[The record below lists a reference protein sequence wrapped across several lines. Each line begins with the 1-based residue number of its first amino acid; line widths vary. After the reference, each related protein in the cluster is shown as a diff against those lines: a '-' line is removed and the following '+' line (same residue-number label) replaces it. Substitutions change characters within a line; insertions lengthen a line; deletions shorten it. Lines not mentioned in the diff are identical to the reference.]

1 MKTLDSFIKYLE
13 EQAANHSIYV
23 WGAQGQDKDT
33 ISEEWIKERETDD
46 KNAARAIATWKK
58 ACADGYGDVLRAFDC
73 SGLAMYYLQNVA
85 GIVSSDMSANSL
97 MGKCETIKKTEVR
110 RGDWV
115 FKKYTSGDKK
125 GQAYHIGYVV
135 DDALNVIEAK
145 GRDHG
150 VVKAP
155 LSEGKWNAYGRPEY
169 YAAEIKAAGGNASAG
184 GNETAAAGLAV
195 GDVVTFT
202 GTKHYTSAN
211 ATSGKACKGGTA
223 KITQIYKGG
232 KHPYH
237 LVKVAGGGSTVYGWV
252 DTADIQQAA
261 GGGTI
266 KAGSTVRVNKGAK
279 TYTGGGLA
287 AFVYNRD
294 HTVKQVSGDRAVI
307 TYGGVVVA
315 AVKLADLTLVKE

>member
-46 KNAARAIATWKK
+46 KNAARAIAAWKK

-85 GIVSSDMSANSL
+85 GIVPSDMSANSL
-97 MGKCETIKKTEVR
+97 MGKCETIKKTDVR

-150 VVKAP
+150 VIKAP

-169 YAAEIKAAGGNASAG
+169 YAAEIENADGGGDNKNAGADNKKGN
-184 GNETAAAGLAV
+184 
-195 GDVVTFT
+195 
-202 GTKHYTSAN
+202 SAN
-211 ATSGKACKGGTA
+211 DPKKNNNGGTA
-223 KITQIYKGG
+223 GG
-232 KHPYH
+232 WAVARVLKVTKP
-237 LVKVAGGGSTVYGWV
+237 LMEGDDVKAL
-252 DTADIQQAA
+252 QAA
-261 GGGTI
+261 LIANNYHCGVTGIDGIYGKNTAYAVRCFQSAKGLVVDG
-266 KAGSTVRVNKGAK
+266 KAGR
-279 TYTGGGLA
+279 YT
-287 AFVYNRD
+287 
-294 HTVKQVSGDRAVI
+294 
-307 TYGGVVVA
+307 VA
-315 AVKLADLTLVKE
+315 ALGGAWKG

>member
-135 DDALNVIEAK
+135 DD
-145 GRDHG
+145 
-150 VVKAP
+150 
-155 LSEGKWNAYGRPEY
+155 LSL
-169 YAAEIKAAGGNASAG
+169 I
-184 GNETAAAGLAV
+184 
-195 GDVVTFT
+195 
-202 GTKHYTSAN
+202 H
-211 ATSGKACKGGTA
+211 
-223 KITQIYKGG
+223 I
-232 KHPYH
+232 
-237 LVKVAGGGSTVYGWV
+237 
-252 DTADIQQAA
+252 
-261 GGGTI
+261 
-266 KAGSTVRVNKGAK
+266 
-279 TYTGGGLA
+279 
-287 AFVYNRD
+287 
-294 HTVKQVSGDRAVI
+294 
-307 TYGGVVVA
+307 
-315 AVKLADLTLVKE
+315 